1 MNQTDLKQKYSKE
14 HFLALN
20 SQLIDANY
28 STKTLAISTANSKLI
43 ETAEY
48 LGEYQSLD
56 LHIITIKHTSSNDAR
71 VGVSMEIFKLMK
83 DYAIPNA
90 LVAAYSAE
98 SDSWRYSLITTSLS
112 INSAGKITK
121 AFSSPRRYS
130 FVLGPNQKVL
140 TPFKQ
145 LVQLGKV
152 ADLTG
157 LSKRFALEVVNNE
170 FYKEIASLYDEL
182 VGTDKLPRKL
192 KYPTNGDDSHEFA
205 VRLIGRIIFC
215 WFLREKKSKAGVP
228 LIPTSILSCQAA
240 AHKGYYHAVLAPLFF
255 EVLNK
260 PINQNKRSK
269 KYETGDYKLI
279 PYLNGGLFNDDDIDK
294 YEYDSE
300 LELTI
305 SSPTYADV
313 PDDWFHDFF
322 DLLERYNFT
331 VDENTSYDTDLAI
344 DPEML
349 GRVFENLLARINPET
364 GATVRNST
372 GSFYTPREI
381 VEYMVDSSLT
391 EYLITKTNVSKAK
404 LDALISYD
412 IFDDIGNELSIEE
425 NVSVLEALSTLT
437 VLDPACGSGAYPI
450 GVLQKIVFIITRLDP
465 EAKWWLQKQLAGAS
479 PELKKEFENRSIDYV
494 RKLGIIRQTIF
505 GVDIQPIATEISRLR
520 CFLTLIVDEEI
531 DDSRDDR
538 GIRPLPNLDF
548 KFVTAN
554 TLIGLSQKNDDQI
567 QLVDRAEDI
576 DELATI
582 MAEYFTANTAERDGI
597 KYKFTLAQKKIFEKL
612 RVMGELAEN
621 THTLKLTNWD
631 PFENIPA
638 AWFDPKW
645 MFGIEQGFDIVIGN
659 PPYIQLQNN
668 GGELA
673 DMYKNE
679 GYATY
684 ARSGDIYSLFYERG
698 LHLTKHNSGLLC
710 YITSNK
716 WMRAG
721 YGKSLRRF
729 FINHDPL
736 ILLDLGS
743 NVFESATV
751 DTNIILIRNSTNTG
765 STRAI
770 TVKNNKAPLHTQL
783 LDGENI
789 HFNDDNGWSIGTKKE
804 RELKSK
810 IEKIGKPLK
819 DWDIKINYG
828 IKTGLNEAFI
838 IDKNK
843 RGELIA
849 QDPKSE
855 EIIKPIL
862 RGRDIKKYWYES
874 SELYIIFIP
883 WHFPL
888 NNDSNITGASKDAEI
903 EFEKQYPVIFNHV
916 VKFKDKL
923 LSRNKEEVGKRY
935 EWFALQRCA
944 NTYYKEF
951 GQEKVV
957 WGNISYNSQFCFV
970 DKDIFINAPANMI
983 TSNTVSIKY
992 LIACMNSSIFNH
1004 EFKQGGIFLGK
1015 AFEWKK
1021 QYVEN
1026 VHLPIITSSN
1036 QPLVT
1041 KIEKIVDQI
1050 LTLKKQNKDADTKNL
1065 ESQIDQLVYKLYD
1078 LTPDEIAI
1086 IEGSTK

>member
-83 DYAIPNA
+83 DYALPNA

-98 SDSWRYSLITTSLS
+98 SDSWRYSLITSSLS
-112 INSAGKITK
+112 INSTGKITK
-121 AFSSPRRYS
+121 AFSNPRRYS

-145 LVQLGKV
+145 LIQLGKV
-152 ADLTG
+152 VDLPE
-157 LSKRFALEVVNNE
+157 LSKRFSLEVVNNE
-170 FYKEIASLYDEL
+170 FYKAIASLYDEL
-182 VGTDKLPRKL
+182 VGTDKIPRKL
-192 KYPTNGDDSHEFA
+192 KYPTTGNNSHEFA
-205 VRLIGRIIFC
+205 ARLIGRIIFC
-215 WFLREKKSKAGVP
+215 WFLREKKSKAGIP
-228 LIPTSILSCQAA
+228 LIPTSILSSEAA
-240 AHKGYYHAVLAPLFF
+240 SQKDYYHAVLAPLFF

-269 KYETGDYKLI
+269 KYEVGEYKLI

-294 YEYDSE
+294 YKYDSE

-305 SSPTYADV
+305 SSPIYADV
-313 PDDWFHDFF
+313 PDTWLRDFF

-331 VDENTSYDTDLAI
+331 VDENTSYDTDLSI

-364 GATVRNST
+364 GATVRKST

-381 VEYMVDSSLT
+381 VEYMVDCSLT

-465 EAKWWLQKQLAGAS
+465 QAKWWLEKQLAGAS

-531 DDSRDDR
+531 DDSRDNR

-554 TLIGLSQKNDDQI
+554 TLIGLSQKNGDQI

-576 DELATI
+576 EGLATI
-582 MAEYFTANTAERDGI
+582 MAEYFTANTTERDGI
-597 KYKFTLAQKKIFEKL
+597 KYKFTLAQKKLYEKL
-612 RVMGELAEN
+612 RVTGELAEN
-621 THTLKLTNWD
+621 THTLKLTSWN
-631 PFENIPA
+631 PFENILSE
-638 AWFDPKW
+638 WFEPKW
-645 MFGIEQGFDIVIGN
+645 MFGIEKGFDIVIGN
-659 PPYIQLQNN
+659 PPYVNIWKIEKGIKKTYEAL
-668 GGELA
+668 
-673 DMYKNE
+673 YKSAK
-679 GYATY
+679 GHYDLY
-684 ARSGDIYSLFYERG
+684 VLFYEKG
-698 LHLTKHNSGLLC
+698 LNLLNKEGILA

-716 WMRAG
+716 WMAQS
-721 YGKSLRRF
+721 YGKGIREIFLKLKILS
-729 FINHDPL
+729 
-736 ILLDLGS
+736 LLDFS
-743 NVFESATV
+743 AYQVFDSATV
-751 DTNIILIRNSTNTG
+751 DTQISFIKNIVQDEDYDILVYYNNVKSVPTMSEIKYTTINTEFFRLNDEINFKINLTSTKINLLNKIKIHSIKVDDILYTTKG
-765 STRAI
+765 AELHST
-770 TVKNNKAPLHTQL
+770 KNK
-783 LDGENI
+783 I
-789 HFNDDNGWSIGTKKE
+789 KKE
-804 RELKSK
+804 VYIKDEYSSGLKNY
-810 IEKIGKPLK
+810 IEGKYF
-819 DWDIKINYG
+819 DRYSIN
-828 IKTGLNEAFI
+828 K
-838 IDKNK
+838 
-843 RGELIA
+843 
-849 QDPKSE
+849 
-855 EIIKPIL
+855 
-862 RGRDIKKYWYES
+862 
-874 SELYIIFIP
+874 
-883 WHFPL
+883 
-888 NNDSNITGASKDAEI
+888 
-903 EFEKQYPVIFNHV
+903 
-916 VKFKDKL
+916 
-923 LSRNKEEVGKRY
+923 
-935 EWFALQRCA
+935 
-944 NTYYKEF
+944 
-951 GQEKVV
+951 
-957 WGNISYNSQFCFV
+957 
-970 DKDIFINAPANMI
+970 
-983 TSNTVSIKY
+983 IKY
-992 LIACMNSSIFNH
+992 LSYEPQKHKAPVFPELFESEKIIVKNVVGRLGIQAIIDDQNLYNNDAIINGVPYFVLKDLKYSQLKSVFTPIKLSNSKKYSLKYILAVLNSKVTSWY
-1004 EFKQGGIFLGK
+1004 FKELFSNGLHF
-1015 AFEWKK
+1015 
-1021 QYVEN
+1021 YPR
-1026 VHLPIITSSN
+1026 HLREMRIPRFSD
-1036 QPLVT
+1036 T
-1041 KIEKIVDQI
+1041 KFFVANIEKSVDQI

-1065 ESQIDQLVYKLYD
+1065 ESQIDQLVYKLYE
-1078 LTPDEIAI
+1078 LTPEEIAI